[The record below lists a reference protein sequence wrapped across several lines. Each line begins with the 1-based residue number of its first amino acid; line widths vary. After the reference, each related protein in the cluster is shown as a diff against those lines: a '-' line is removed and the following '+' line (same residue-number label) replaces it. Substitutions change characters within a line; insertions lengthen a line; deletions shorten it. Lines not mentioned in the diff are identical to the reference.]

1 MIADAIILLY
11 SASLKMQAE
20 RAYFSFAEIVVW
32 RAVQATWGE
41 ALPSLI
47 LDAHSTAFLRNSSTI
62 LLRFPEGAM

>member
-47 LDAHSTAFLRNSSTI
+47 LDAQSTAFLRNAI
-62 LLRFPEGAM
+62 